1 MRETQSCNDII
12 LLPCPANTAYN
23 ASVGAA
29 TNNTVLRRIND
40 SNNTDVFGF
49 EWAAVES
56 RVSLWETDVFASPC
70 RLLSYRSISSVPLSP
85 GGGGGGGGG
94 TLVYRVRLAG
104 YMAQPVAI
112 ISRDIITESSAKHYG
127 VGSSGWRLLSWVQR
141 HSVALA
147 CSEAL

>member
-1 MRETQSCNDII
+1 MTSSCFRVRLTPRTMLQSA
-12 LLPCPANTAYN
+12 LQPTTLFYVASTTAITRMFSDLNGRQSNHVCRYGRPTFSRPPV
-23 ASVGAA
+23 ASCCIGP
-29 TNNTVLRRIND
+29 
-40 SNNTDVFGF
+40 
-49 EWAAVES
+49 S
-56 RVSLWETDVFASPC
+56 R
-70 RLLSYRSISSVPLSP
+70 LSRCHQ